1 MTRPPAV
8 VLVVEDETLIL
19 LDTVDCIEHLGHVAV
34 PAIDAR
40 RALELLKRRTDITH
54 LFTDVNLRCDIDGIE
69 LAAAV
74 QAHWPHI
81 SILITS
87 GHMLPA
93 TARLASDIPFLPKP
107 YTAEQIQAWLE

>member
-1 MTRPPAV
+1 MIR
-8 VLVVEDETLIL
+8 L
-19 LDTVDCIEHLGHVAV
+19 LGSMFKRGNTASHPD
-34 PAIDAR
+34 R
-40 RALELLKRRTDITH
+40 RAILELLKRRPDLTH

-74 QAHWPHI
+74 QAQWQWPHI

-107 YTAEQIQAWLE
+107 YTAEQIQAWLSL